1 MKLNSNQQ
9 LAVEYIQGPCLIIAG
24 AGTGKTGVLTEKI
37 KKIILNGHA
46 RAQEVLALTF
56 TEKAA
61 SEIEERV
68 DKALPYGYY
77 QTSIGTFHSFA
88 DTVLRQWGVD
98 IGIPPSFHILTE
110 VDAVSFFRRNMHAFQ
125 LRYFHSTGNPHGF
138 ITSAL
143 THFSRLRDEN
153 ISTSQYVLYAKKL
166 KKGAHTDELKEEAN
180 KIHELAL
187 LYQTYEKLK
196 LTKNV
201 LDFSDLVFFV
211 CHLLNTRKNVRALLQ
226 KQYRYC
232 LVDEFQDTNIVQYDL
247 IRMLFPPGE
256 NTNLT
261 VIGDDNQSIY
271 KFRGASVSN
280 ILNFR
285 RDYPHAKLFVLNDN
299 YRSTQEILDASYAL
313 VAHNNPDTLEVRL
326 GISKKL
332 IANKGAGKKVPA
344 VIHALTSEDE
354 ADAVTAKILSCVKSG
369 YSYQDIA
376 ILVRANDHAKA
387 VIQTLER
394 QGVPFQFL
402 GPSLLF
408 YKNEVRDCIAFLRF
422 VSNPIDSIALFRVF
436 SMQVLELSQ
445 IDLNYLLQFSRRI
458 GRSLFESLDA
468 IVQLDYGVRVEE
480 VEQLRQYMPF
490 LTRKTKEKLKNY
502 FSLLTKSITEA
513 GGKSA
518 IRVLYNFFERSGYLQ
533 QLAQVNSQK
542 QQKEL
547 ENITQFFNRLKA
559 MEGRDGEPTASEV
572 IYAIDLALELG
583 DSPRAQE
590 IDTRRENAVNI
601 LTVHSAKG
609 LEFPI
614 VFLMSLVNDRFP
626 TRLRREKLPIPEELI
641 KESLPQGDFHIQE
654 ERRLFYVGMTR
665 AKDELYLSYA
675 DYYASGK
682 RKKKISPFVVEALG
696 EKKLEQILS
705 EKPQQSDQLAI
716 FSMNQETDV
725 LDLPAHYGIERY
737 SYSQIGVFDTCPM
750 QYKYRYLLKVP
761 EPDSPALSFG
771 SSIHKALESF
781 YRDVKKGNKPTFKQL
796 QKYFVQHFVQ
806 VGYPS
811 VDERKKALLHGVS
824 LLKNYYKTYHNT
836 SGTIQ
841 DIERTFTLKLYDE
854 KKEFMVQGKIDRI
867 DKHGDMYEIIDYK
880 TGTMPKEYFLKTSL
894 QMGLY
899 ALAAMD
905 PHMLAIRQDKL
916 LLSYFY
922 LDSNEKF
929 TMKAVEKNMEETKAS
944 ILDALKTIEN
954 GSFPP
959 KVGMHCEWCSFKI
972 ICPAWGN

>member
-1 MKLNSNQQ
+1 MKLNKNQKQ
-9 LAVEYIQGPCLIIAG
+9 AVDYIQGPCLIIAG
-24 AGTGKTGVLTEKI
+24 AGTGKTRVLTEKI

-61 SEIEERV
+61 SEMEERV

-88 DTVLRQWGVD
+88 DTLLRQWGVD
-98 IGIPPSFHILTE
+98 IGIPPSFRILSE
-110 VDAVSFFRRNMHAFQ
+110 VDAVSFFRRNMHRFK
-125 LRYFHSTGNPHGF
+125 LNYFHSTGNPHGF
-138 ITSAL
+138 IASAL

-153 ISTSQYVLYAKKL
+153 ISTTEYLFYAKEL
-166 KKGAHTDELKEEAN
+166 KKKATTDEQKLEAQ
-180 KIHELAL
+180 KIRELAL
-187 LYQTYEKLK
+187 MYQMYEKLK
-196 LTKNV
+196 LSESA
-201 LDFSDLVFFV
+201 LDFSDLVYYA
-211 CHLLNTRKNVRALLQ
+211 LQLINKRKNIRSLLQ

-247 IRMLFPPGE
+247 IRMLFPPT
-256 NTNLT
+256 NKTNLT

-285 RDYPHAKLFVLNDN
+285 HDYVHAKLFVLNDN

-313 VAHNNPDTLEVRL
+313 VQHNNPDTLEARL

-332 IANKGAGKKVPA
+332 IADKGAGKKKPTL
-344 VIHALTSEDE
+344 IHGLTSEDE
-354 ADAVTAKILSCVKSG
+354 AEAVAATIISRVKSG
-369 YSYQDIA
+369 YTYQDIA
-376 ILVRANDHAKA
+376 ILVRANNHAKP
-387 VIQTLER
+387 VIQALER
-394 QGVPFQFL
+394 QNIPFQFL
-402 GPSLLF
+402 GPSLLY

-422 VSNPIDSIALFRVF
+422 VANPLDSSALFRVL
-436 SMQVLELSQ
+436 SMQVLALSR
-445 IDLNYLLQFSRRI
+445 IDMNYLLQFSRRI

-468 IVQLDYGVRVEE
+468 IVQLSFGIRAEE
-480 VEQLRQYMPF
+480 VEKLREYCPF
-490 LTRKTKEKLKNY
+490 ITQKTKEKLRDY
-502 FSLLTKSITEA
+502 FSVLSQGVIEA
-513 GGKSA
+513 GDRSA

-533 QLAQVNSQK
+533 YLAQIQSQK

-559 MEGRDGEPTASEV
+559 MEGKSGEPTVSEV

-590 IDTRRENAVNI
+590 IDTKRENAVNI

-609 LEFPI
+609 LEFPV

-626 TRLRREKLPIPEELI
+626 TRLRSEKLPIPDALI
-641 KESLPQGDFHIQE
+641 KESLPQGDFHVQE

-665 AKDELYLSYA
+665 AKDELYLSFA

-682 RKKKISPFVVEALG
+682 RKKKLSPFVVEALG
-696 EKKLEQILS
+696 EKEVEQALL
-705 EKPQQSDQLAI
+705 EKPHQKDQLTI
-716 FSMNQETDV
+716 FNMYEDIITKDM
-725 LDLPAHYGIERY
+725 PIEYGIERY
-737 SYSQIGVFDTCPM
+737 SYSQIGVFDTCPL

-771 SSIHKALESF
+771 SSMHRALESF
-781 YRDVKKGNKPTFKQL
+781 YRDVKKGNAPKLKQL
-796 QKYFVQHFVQ
+796 QTYFKQHFIPI
-806 VGYPS
+806 GYVS
-811 VDERKKALLHGVS
+811 EDERKKALIHGLN
-824 LLKNYYKTYHNT
+824 LLKNYFITYHST
-836 SGTIQ
+836 HGEIH
-841 DIERTFTLKLYDE
+841 DIERTFTLKLYED
-854 KKEFMVQGKIDRI
+854 KKEFVVQGKIDRI
-867 DKHGDMYEIIDYK
+867 DKHSDTYEIIDYK
-880 TGTMPKEYFLKTSL
+880 TGSMPKEYFLKKSL

-899 ALAAMD
+899 ALAAID
-905 PHMLAIRQDKL
+905 EHVLSIKQDKL
-916 LLSYFY
+916 LLSYVY

-929 TMKAVEKNMEETKAS
+929 TMKASERNMQETKSAIVS
-944 ILDALKTIEN
+944 ALKTIEQ

-959 KVGMHCEWCSFKI
+959 KVGRHCEWCAFKI